1 MTKVVLI
8 ISMFLLAASA
18 FAAEPTSFSVVVK
31 GSGRP
36 MILIPGLSSP
46 GSVWDST
53 VAHYSDRYQTH
64 TLTLAGFA
72 GSKPIAAPFL
82 PTVRAEL
89 ADYIRTNKLEKPVL
103 IGHSLGGFLS
113 FWLASTEPHLV
124 GKVVSVDGL
133 PALGAM
139 MNPDVTPEQLAQQA
153 DGMHMMLAAQSA
165 EQFAAQ
171 TKLSMAGMITRPE
184 ENESII
190 TAAVKS
196 DPAAVAQA
204 VKELMATDLR
214 KEVKKIKSPV
224 LLMAASAGMPE
235 AYASTVKDRYEA
247 QIAAIPNHEV
257 VVAAG
262 ARHFIMLD
270 DPQFFFA
277 TLDKFLATAKSER
290 KLVEKTR

>member
-1 MTKVVLI
+1 MKKVFVR
-8 ISMFLLAASA
+8 
-18 FAAEPTSFSVVVK
+18 TS
-31 GSGRP
+31 
-36 MILIPGLSSP
+36 
-46 GSVWDST
+46 W
-53 VAHYSDRYQTH
+53 
-64 TLTLAGFA
+64 
-72 GSKPIAAPFL
+72 
-82 PTVRAEL
+82 
-89 ADYIRTNKLEKPVL
+89 NKPVL
-103 IGHSLGGFLS
+103 IGHSLSGFIS

-153 DGMHMMLAAQSA
+153 DGMHMMLAAQGA

-196 DPAAVAQA
+196 DPATVAQA

-235 AYASTVKDRYEA
+235 AFASTVKDRYEA
-247 QIAAIPNHEV
+247 QIAANPNHEV
-257 VVAAG
+257 VVATN
-262 ARHFIMLD
+262 ARHFVMLD